1 MSHMKIATKI
11 LEVMKA
17 IPTTGNPFEYIN
29 KPLVEQKLIAQ
40 TKYEIAESKER
51 TTTQGIVYQII
62 TVSCELTIID
72 AESDETIVNIALG
85 TGINQ
90 GSGAIISAQEMA
102 QRYAWLGALGVMEQ
116 DEPEVYPNVIQP
128 EFVVE
133 TPESKLID
141 QIKALWKWG
150 DTELESYFIK
160 KRGKGLSELNLPEL
174 TVERNEL
181 ESYIKG
187 NS

>member
-51 TTTQGIVYQII
+51 TTTQGIMYQLI

-85 TGINQ
+85 TGIDQ
-90 GSGAIISAQEMA
+90 GDKAVAKAQIMA
-102 QRYAWLGALGVMEQ
+102 RKYAWMAALNIADE
-116 DEPEVYPNVIQP
+116 DEPGVVVSVP

-133 TPESKLID
+133 TPEGKLVAGIT
-141 QIKALWKWG
+141 ALWRWSPE
-150 DTELESYFIK
+150 ELITWVTARF
-160 KRGKGLSELNLPEL
+160 KGRPLDQLNLAEL
-174 TVERNEL
+174 SVLKNEL
-181 ESYIKG
+181 ENYG
-187 NS
+187 R